1 VLYSSVHE
9 CHQPTTL
16 NATYRQL
23 SNVPDCALSIVT
35 CATVQKIIAF
45 SGRQR
50 ATVVVNSCLLLP
62 WTPRLSET
70 LALFG
75 TQSRNKNVWLIRH
88 LMHCTKCLPFL
99 LFIESKQW
107 PGAFIQT
114 LEQYPL
120 LFPPLPFPFPP
131 LSLCPLFALPPLPL
145 ISSTSIS
152 LPFYFPPHISR
163 DPGFPPGKF
172 VKFDAFLGKIW
183 PLKDAFFGCRQFEN
197 RHILKLLAYSI
208 MLNLRRQVVAADKV
222 KDDVHIANFS
232 KLLPQRCNALF
243 WQWYRT

>member
-1 VLYSSVHE
+1 MVTIACKVQRNENWRWLGKRQARGANALCYSVHE
-9 CHQPTTL
+9 CPQPTTL

-62 WTPRLSET
+62 RTPRLSET
-70 LALFG
+70 LTLFG
-75 TQSRNKNVWLIRH
+75 TQSSNKNVWLIRQ

-120 LFPPLPFPFPP
+120 LFPPLPSPP

-152 LPFYFPPHISR
+152 LPSSFISLHI
-163 DPGFPPGKF
+163 
-172 VKFDAFLGKIW
+172 
-183 PLKDAFFGCRQFEN
+183 
-197 RHILKLLAYSI
+197 
-208 MLNLRRQVVAADKV
+208 
-222 KDDVHIANFS
+222 
-232 KLLPQRCNALF
+232 
-243 WQWYRT
+243 